1 MWNILKN
8 KQMRGY
14 DFDRQK
20 PLLNY
25 IVDFFCYD
33 LMLVIEVDGITH
45 HDDGDRAEKRQ
56 KEIENYGVHFLRF
69 DAMRVVKNTEEVL
82 QVIEKWIE
90 DSEEKSS

>member
-56 KEIENYGVHFLRF
+56 KEIENYGVNFLRF